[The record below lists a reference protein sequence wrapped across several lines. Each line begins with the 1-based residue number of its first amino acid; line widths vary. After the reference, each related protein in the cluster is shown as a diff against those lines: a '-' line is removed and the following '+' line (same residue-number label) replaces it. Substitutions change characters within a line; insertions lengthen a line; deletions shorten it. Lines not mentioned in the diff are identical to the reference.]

1 MKVLGKYK
9 NGNADVAILNDGTKI
24 RQTRDDKFVFDH
36 AENMDIKICDRCSAG
51 CPMCHEGST
60 PDGKLADIMNAKF
73 VNTFHAYQ
81 EVALGGGNVLEH
93 PDLIPFLHKLK
104 NLKVIT
110 NITINQIH
118 FEQNEELVQQLI
130 DQELVYGLG
139 ISLVN
144 PTLEFI
150 NKVKK
155 YPNTVIHVI
164 NGMFTPKNYLALRD
178 NGLKILILGFKHI
191 RRGNDYFL
199 EHEDG
204 VIKNQNWLKENL
216 EEVNKGFKVV
226 SFDNLSIEQLD
237 VKRLMSDEEWEEFYM
252 GNDGSVTYYIDM
264 VEEKFAKSS
273 TAPFD
278 NRFPLLDD
286 VDDMFRT
293 IRFMEENFECNNME
307 YQVVY
312 TNDDKN
318 MIITAT
324 DTLDKPL
331 TIHFDNSDERIIK
344 NNDGSLYFV
353 QKVPLEW
360 VLNQVNDEDKQKIN
374 KAIENSY
381 LLGEKVSIENVTLNS
396 VYR

>member
-1 MKVLGKYK
+1 MKVLGEYK
-9 NGNADVAILNDGTKI
+9 NGNANVVILDDGTKI
-24 RQTRDDKFVFDH
+24 RTTKDDEFVLDH

-73 VNTFHAYQ
+73 IDSLYPYQ

-110 NITINQIH
+110 NITLNQIH

-130 DQELVYGLG
+130 DQKLIYGLG

-144 PTLEFI
+144 PTSEFI

-155 YPNTVIHVI
+155 YPNAVIHVI

-178 NGLKILILGFKHI
+178 NDLKILILGFKQI
-191 RRGNDYFL
+191 RRGTDYFA
-199 EHEDG
+199 EHEE
-204 VIKNQNWLKENL
+204 VVVENQNWLKDNL

-226 SFDNLSIEQLD
+226 SFDNLAIEQLD
-237 VKRLMSDEEWEEFYM
+237 VRRLISDKEWDEFYM
-252 GNDGSVTYYIDM
+252 GRDGDVTFYIDM

-273 TAPFD
+273 TAPFGK
-278 NRFPLLDD
+278 RYPLLDS

-293 IRFMEENFECNNME
+293 IRFIDENFECNDMD
-307 YQVVY
+307 YQIAY
-312 TNDDKN
+312 INNNKD

-324 DTLDKPL
+324 DTLDKPI
-331 TIHFDNSDERIIK
+331 TVHFENSDEKIIK
-344 NNDGSLYFV
+344 NDDGSLYFV

-360 VLNQVNDEDKQKIN
+360 VMNQVNDEDKEKIN
-374 KAIENSY
+374 RAIENAQF
-381 LLGEKVSIENVTLNS
+381 LGEKVSVENVTLNS

>member
-1 MKVLGKYK
+1 
-9 NGNADVAILNDGTKI
+9 
-24 RQTRDDKFVFDH
+24 
-36 AENMDIKICDRCSAG
+36 
-51 CPMCHEGST
+51 
-60 PDGKLADIMNAKF
+60 
-73 VNTFHAYQ
+73 
-81 EVALGGGNVLEH
+81 
-93 PDLIPFLHKLK
+93 
-104 NLKVIT
+104 
-110 NITINQIH
+110 
-118 FEQNEELVQQLI
+118 
-130 DQELVYGLG
+130 
-139 ISLVN
+139 
-144 PTLEFI
+144 
-150 NKVKK
+150 
-155 YPNTVIHVI
+155 
-164 NGMFTPKNYLALRD
+164 
-178 NGLKILILGFKHI
+178 
-191 RRGNDYFL
+191 
-199 EHEDG
+199 
-204 VIKNQNWLKENL
+204 
-216 EEVNKGFKVV
+216 
-226 SFDNLSIEQLD
+226 
-237 VKRLMSDEEWEEFYM
+237 MSDKEWDEFYM
-252 GNDGSVTYYIDM
+252 GRDGDVTYYIDM

-278 NRFPLLDD
+278 KRFPLIDN
-286 VDDMFRT
+286 VDDMFKT
-293 IRFMEENFECNNME
+293 IRFVDENFECNNME